1 MKKLLFVLAIATS
14 FAMPIAV
21 QAEDAKSILNEMIA
35 KDSARKSDVKFYVVR
50 QKVIGQ
56 TVSQYFERTEVT
68 LADGSNME
76 TFRPVSGPELQNRNA
91 GNGLALTPAQTEVY
105 AQGLEQ
111 TGSAV
116 SSEMEKGLQNAGLPP
131 NLFKSMGSPSEP
143 WASPDP
149 KTMMGA
155 GAGFM
160 RAAGQASA
168 QTGQGQQDAETL
180 ANQMADFAQ
189 TAKLVGQEKIDGKN
203 AFHLRSDDV
212 NQTEISNGQE
222 FTIQTM
228 NIWVDDAEYVPLKMR
243 MEGIAK
249 IDGQVRDI
257 FVEQHW
263 SDYRAVPESTMYE
276 SYKQLMRMGGVL
288 TPKEE
293 AQMLEA
299 KQKMAEFEVQLASM
313 PDSQRKMMESMMGSQ
328 MDMMRKMVSGGAF
341 EIETLVSEIQVVE

>member
-1 MKKLLFVLAIATS
+1 MKKMLSVLAITLS
-14 FAMPIAV
+14 FAIPVSV
-21 QAEDAKSILNEMIA
+21 QAEDAQSILDEMLA
-35 KDSARKSDVKFYVVR
+35 KDSARKSGVEFYAVR
-50 QKVIGQ
+50 QKAMGQ
-56 TVSQYFERTEVT
+56 TVSRYFERTEVQ
-68 LADGSNME
+68 LPDGSS
-76 TFRPVSGPELQNRNA
+76 TDAFRSVSSSELKSRSGGQGP
-91 GNGLALTPAQTEVY
+91 ALTPAQMEIY

-111 TGSAV
+111 TGAGIST
-116 SSEMEKGLQNAGLPP
+116 EMEKGLKSAGLPP
-131 NLFKSMGSPSEP
+131 NMLKSMGSPSEP

-155 GAGFM
+155 SAGFV

-168 QTGQGQQDAETL
+168 ETGKGQEDAQTL
-180 ANQMADFAQ
+180 SNQMAEFGQ
-189 TAKLVGQEKIDGKN
+189 TAKLVGKEKINGKN

-212 NQTEISNGQE
+212 NQTQVSNGQE

-228 NIWVDDAEYVPLKMR
+228 HFWVDTAEYVPLKMR
-243 MEGIAK
+243 MEGTAK
-249 IDGQVRDI
+249 MEGQVRDV
-257 FVEQHW
+257 FVEQLW
-263 SDYRAVPESTMYE
+263 SDYRTVPGSEMYE

-299 KQKMAEFEVQLASM
+299 KQKMAEFEAQMAAM

-341 EIETLVSEIQVVE
+341 EIETEVTEIQIIE